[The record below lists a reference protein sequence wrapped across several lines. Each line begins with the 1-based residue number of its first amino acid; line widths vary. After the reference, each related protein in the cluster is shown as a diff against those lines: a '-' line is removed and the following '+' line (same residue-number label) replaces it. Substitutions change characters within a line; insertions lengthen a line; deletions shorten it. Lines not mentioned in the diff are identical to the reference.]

1 MPLYEY
7 SCSECLKTSE
17 ILQKVNEETPK
28 KCPQCGASAT
38 LKKIVSNSAF
48 HLKGGG
54 WYKDL
59 YASTKPAESS
69 SPAKKADETGAK
81 AKEKKDDLP

>member
-1 MPLYEY
+1 MPIYEY
-7 SCSECLKTSE
+7 SCEQCGETSE
-17 ILQKVNEETPK
+17 IIQKVDEEAPK
-28 KCPQCGASAT
+28 KCPQCHANAT

-59 YASTKPAESS
+59 YSSTKPEQTGST
-69 SPAKKADETGAK
+69 KKADEAAAK
-81 AKEKKDDLP
+81 ATDKKNDEKP